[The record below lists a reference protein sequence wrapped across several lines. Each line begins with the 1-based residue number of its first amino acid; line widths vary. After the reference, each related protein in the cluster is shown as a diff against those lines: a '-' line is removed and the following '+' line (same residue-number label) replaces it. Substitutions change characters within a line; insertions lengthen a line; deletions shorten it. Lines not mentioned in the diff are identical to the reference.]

1 MKNNQWNVIFLA
13 LGTNLGDRA
22 ANLKSAREA
31 LPPLVKILVCSP
43 VYETP
48 PWGYA
53 DQPPFLN
60 QVLKAQT
67 QLSPRKLLSYI
78 KRIEVKMGRV
88 KTIRYGPRLIDIDI
102 LYYDDLILET
112 RTLTIPHPRMAGRAF
127 VWLPLAD
134 IAPDLRHPVLGRTSQ
149 EMLAELDTTGI
160 VKYMDGCGGSSSYA

>member
-1 MKNNQWNVIFLA
+1 MKNNQWHVSFLA
-13 LGTNLGDRA
+13 LGSNLGDRV

-31 LPPLVKILVCSP
+31 LPPLVQILVCSP
-43 VYETP
+43 IYETP
-48 PWGYA
+48 PWGYT

-67 QLSPRKLLSYI
+67 QLSPRKLLSHI
-78 KRIEVKMGRV
+78 KRIEIEMGR
-88 KTIRYGPRLIDIDI
+88 KATIRYGPRLIDIDI

-112 RTLTIPHPRMAGRAF
+112 RTLTIPHPRMTGRAF
-127 VWLPLAD
+127 VWLPLAV

-160 VKYMDGCGGSSSYA
+160 IKYVDGCGDS